1 MRMKKIMVLL
11 IVALFTL
18 PFLLCVPKAQAAA
31 DWRQYFQSEVATFWY
46 DANSVQRYG
55 NLITVTI
62 FLKFKPVV
70 AQIFPNQDIVSY
82 LEFVEIDCRA
92 KTFWEK
98 RIIQYRADGSVY
110 DDFSYEEN
118 DPYSP
123 TYAPEDI
130 KPGYE
135 EDALY
140 RILCGC

>member
-1 MRMKKIMVLL
+1 MKKIMVLL

-18 PFLLCVPKAQAAA
+18 PFLLCVTKAQAAA

-46 DANSVQRYG
+46 DANSVQRSG
-55 NLITVTI
+55 NVVKVTVFI
-62 FLKFKPVV
+62 KFTPAV
-70 AQIFPNQDIVSY
+70 AQIFPGIDIVS
-82 LEFVEIDCRA
+82 EVMFAEINCRT
-92 KTFWEK
+92 KTFFQK

-110 DDFSYEEN
+110 DDFSSEDN

-123 TYAPEDI
+123 TYEPYDI